1 MRALRLDYQRRTR
14 PVSWLGL
21 GMLASA
27 LVALALTAGYYRQLG
42 QGIELWESRVAHE
55 ERLAGHRARALR
67 PASAEAAR
75 EQVLEVEHANQVL
88 RQLSLPWD
96 TLFRAVESAGGKNV
110 ALLSL
115 EPDIQKGSVRISG
128 EAKDFAA
135 MLEYVRQLATRD
147 VFGSVHLQ
155 NHQIRQDDPQKPVR
169 FSLLAVWKVG
179 AP

>member
-96 TLFRAVESAGGKNV
+96 ALFTAVEASGGKNI
-110 ALLSL
+110 ALLSM
-115 EPDIQKGSVRISG
+115 EPDLKKGMVTISA
-128 EAKDFAA
+128 EAKDFDA
-135 MLEYVRQLATRD
+135 MLDYVRQLGKRE
-147 VFGSVHLQ
+147 VFGSVLLQ
-155 NHQIRQDDPQKPVR
+155 NHQVQQADPQKPIR
-169 FSLLAVWKVG
+169 FSLRAVWKVE